1 MTIALKTIT
10 DLNLRYDN
18 GLKYQ
23 YLGGPP
29 IPPIAEK
36 AGEKGQLTTKRGKL
50 RPNYCL
56 INPKLKPDQQ
66 SNLPSLVATFFV
78 SGWSVKT
85 QHNTHN
91 MYFHYHAE
99 KKISTKKVKTGA
111 QYGIPVYAK

>member
-18 GLKYQ
+18 GFESQ

-36 AGEKGQLTTKRGKL
+36 AGEKGQLSTYRGKL

-56 INPKLKPDQQ
+56 INPKLQTDQQ
-66 SNLPSLVATFFV
+66 SNLPSLVATFLV

-85 QHNTHN
+85 QHNIHN
-91 MYFHYHAE
+91 IHFYYNAA
-99 KKISTKKVKTGA
+99 KKN
-111 QYGIPVYAK
+111 